1 MKRRRLAG
9 ALAVVLLGVGVF
21 VFAGL
26 WRGTDLPSPGGPVLR
41 LQPPS
46 LVTTAYADTGDIGA
60 RLDEEA
66 GISAYFNAAQPI
78 TLSRVRSQF
87 RTIETETADYILGSV
102 PVPNYVEHFDA
113 HVYVHRSGW
122 ILAYYLRPDP
132 VSKIIDVKAR
142 SITTTKLAN
151 VVTAVGG
158 AAGTPVL
165 DVSHYD
171 FRYPN
176 ATHMLLVAED
186 NTAGDDFTIQAPS
199 SFAYFE
205 RGWATQDYYSS
216 EYFYVDGV
224 NKPNTVYDGDNPY
237 GTINASQLLPDTP
250 HGITTG
256 PWGVLVVVYRVP

>member
-1 MKRRRLAG
+1 MMRRRAATL
-9 ALAVVLLGVGVF
+9 LLLVLLGVGVF
-21 VFAGL
+21 VLVSLVRRTNLASAAQP
-26 WRGTDLPSPGGPVLR
+26 TLR
-41 LQPPS
+41 LKPPA
-46 LVTTAYADTGDIGA
+46 LITTAYADTGSIGA

-158 AAGTPVL
+158 AAGVAVQE
-165 DVSHYD
+165 VSHYD

-176 ATHMLLVAED
+176 ATHMMLVAED
-186 NTAGDDFTIQAPS
+186 DNAGNEFSVQLPS

-205 RGWATQDYYSS
+205 RGWAVQDNCCD
-216 EYFYVDGV
+216 YFTVDGA
-224 NKPNTVYDGDNPY
+224 NKPNTTWDSDSPH
-237 GTINASQLLPDTP
+237 GTINASQLLPDVV
-250 HGITTG
+250 HNITTG

>member
-1 MKRRRLAG
+1 MSRRRLAE
-9 ALAVVLLGVGVF
+9 ALVLLLLAAGVF
-21 VFAGL
+21 VFASL
-26 WRGTDLPSPGGPVLR
+26 LRRNDLTSPGGPALR
-41 LQPPS
+41 LQPPA
-46 LVTTAYADTGDIGA
+46 LVTTAYADTGNIGA

-87 RTIETETADYILGSV
+87 RTIETETTDYILGSV

-113 HVYVHRSGW
+113 HVYVHKSGW

-158 AAGTPVL
+158 AAGVPVL
-165 DVSHYD
+165 EVSHYD

-176 ATHMLLVAED
+176 ATHMMLVAED
-186 NTAGDDFTIQAPS
+186 NANGNEFTIQVPS

-205 RGWATQDYYSS
+205 RGWATQNSCCDY
-216 EYFYVDGV
+216 FTVDGA
-224 NKPNTVYDGDNPY
+224 NKPNQSWGGESPH
-237 GTINASQLLPDTP
+237 GIINAAQLLPDTV
-250 HGITTG
+250 HTITTD

>member
-1 MKRRRLAG
+1 MLRRRSAT
-9 ALAVVLLGVGVF
+9 ALLLVLLGVGVF
-21 VFAGL
+21 VLVSLVRKPTLTTA
-26 WRGTDLPSPGGPVLR
+26 TAPTLP

-46 LVTTAYADTGDIGA
+46 LVTTAYADTGGIGA

-87 RTIETETADYILGSV
+87 RTIETETTDYIIGSV
-102 PVPNYVEHFDA
+102 PVSNYVEHFDA

-158 AAGTPVL
+158 AAGVAVL
-165 DVSHYD
+165 EVSHYD

-176 ATHMLLVAED
+176 ATHMMLVAED
-186 NTAGDDFTIQAPS
+186 DNAGNEFTVQVPS

-205 RGWATQDYYSS
+205 RGWATQNTCCDY
-216 EYFYVDGV
+216 FTVDGA
-224 NKPNTVYDGDNPY
+224 NKPNQSWGGESPH
-237 GTINASQLLPDTP
+237 GIINAAQLLPDTV
-250 HGITTG
+250 HTITTA
-256 PWGVLVVVYRVP
+256 PWGVLVIVYRVP